1 MKIDS
6 NTSLKNNKHENS
18 LTKTMKN
25 LFDSGICV
33 DCGKSCHL
41 GSGRGFNRYAVYTDE
56 YEGWRCGDCA
66 EEVDALLEELKND

>member
-1 MKIDS
+1 MS
-6 NTSLKNNKHENS
+6 NDPL
-18 LTKTMKN
+18 N

-33 DCGKSCHL
+33 DCSKPCHL

-56 YEGWRCGDCA
+56 YEGWRCGECA

>member
-1 MKIDS
+1 MSI
-6 NTSLKNNKHENS
+6 
-18 LTKTMKN
+18 N

-33 DCGKSCHL
+33 DCGKPCHL

-66 EEVDALLEELKND
+66 EEIDALLEELKND

>member
-1 MKIDS
+1 MPNVPI
-6 NTSLKNNKHENS
+6 
-18 LTKTMKN
+18 N

-66 EEVDALLEELKND
+66 AEVDTMFEELQNE

>member
-1 MKIDS
+1 MSGKRRI
-6 NTSLKNNKHENS
+6 LK
-18 LTKTMKN
+18 MIKN

-33 DCGKSCHL
+33 DCSKPCHL

-56 YEGWRCGDCA
+56 YEGWRCGECA

>member
-1 MKIDS
+1 MNILQSGILMIGRK
-6 NTSLKNNKHENS
+6 LK
-18 LTKTMKN
+18 MIKN

-33 DCGKSCHL
+33 DCGKPCHL

-56 YEGWRCGDCA
+56 YEGWRCGECA